1 MALRMHV
8 QAYLKTL
15 SIGEVAYANP
25 PSRNTKPR
33 SLFAKTS
40 AKKLSAKTNNGEL
53 FGQDITPSKTQSTP
67 SADIEMS
74 D

>member
-8 QAYLKTL
+8 QAYVKPLV
-15 SIGEVAYANP
+15 GEVTHANQS
-25 PSRNTKPR
+25 SRNTKPR

-53 FGQDITPSKTQSTP
+53 FGQDITPSKTQSAP
-67 SADIEMS
+67 SADIEMQ